1 RYGHDL
7 ANRSAQQAC
16 NSAETGELDPFLP
29 HLLRDVRRQ
38 TGFESRSLHRCIERL
53 QPGRRLPISFAI
65 SKSLDVGE
73 LDDATLIVDL
83 RHDKT
88 DASDDHMFAESLRQ
102 EIDVAHTDRKSV
114 V

>member
-1 RYGHDL
+1 M
-7 ANRSAQQAC
+7 
-16 NSAETGELDPFLP
+16 
-29 HLLRDVRRQ
+29 
-38 TGFESRSLHRCIERL
+38 

-65 SKSLDVGE
+65 SKPLDVGE

-102 EIDVAHTDRKSV
+102 EIDVAHTIEHRKDHRFWANRRSEIV
-114 V
+114 HRSLERVGFHTQ